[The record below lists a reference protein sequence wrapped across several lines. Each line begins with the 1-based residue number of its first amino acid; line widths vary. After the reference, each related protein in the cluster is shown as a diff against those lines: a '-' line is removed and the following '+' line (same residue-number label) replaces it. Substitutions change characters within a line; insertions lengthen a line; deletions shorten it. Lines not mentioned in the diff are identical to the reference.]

1 MTADSATLHSGA
13 QGCASGAGGDQDAT
27 AAAEAALAEIQQNFG
42 AWVGED
48 LDQAK
53 AALERTRA
61 AAPESRMKVARDI
74 YTGAH
79 NIKGHAATF
88 GYQLVTDI
96 ADSVCRLVKSVD
108 SVTPE
113 VLALTETHLDHLA
126 NIIANELTGDGGED
140 GRALLAEL
148 IRAVDEMAG
157 AA

>member
-13 QGCASGAGGDQDAT
+13 QGYASGAGGDQDRV
-27 AAAEAALAEIQQNFG
+27 AAAALVEIQQNFG

-53 AALERTRA
+53 AARERTRA
-61 AAPESRMKVARDI
+61 AAPESRMEVAHDIYI

-79 NIKGHAATF
+79 NIKGYAATF

-148 IRAVDEMAG
+148 IPAVDEMAG

>member
-1 MTADSATLHSGA
+1 M
-13 QGCASGAGGDQDAT
+13 
-27 AAAEAALAEIQQNFG
+27 
-42 AWVGED
+42 
-48 LDQAK
+48 
-53 AALERTRA
+53 
-61 AAPESRMKVARDI
+61 
-74 YTGAH
+74 
-79 NIKGHAATF
+79 
-88 GYQLVTDI
+88 TDI

-148 IRAVDEMAG
+148 IPAVDEMAG